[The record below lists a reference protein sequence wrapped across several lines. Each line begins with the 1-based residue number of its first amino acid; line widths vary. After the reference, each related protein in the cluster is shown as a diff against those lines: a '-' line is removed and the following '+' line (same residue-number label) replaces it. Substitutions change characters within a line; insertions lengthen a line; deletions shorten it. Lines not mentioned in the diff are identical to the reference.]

1 MWLRGPVAGV
11 EPAFQPVA
19 HSLMQSAEE
28 VHAALARVADDALW
42 ARTGS
47 SASAGFHVLH
57 AIGSLDRLF
66 TYARGEPLS
75 DTQREALAREAD
87 VAAHRVT
94 AAELAVAFAAAVE
107 RALAQVRATRAEEAL
122 QARHVGRA
130 GLPSTVLGLL
140 FHGAEHTLRHV
151 GQMTTALKARG

>member
-1 MWLRGPVAGV
+1 ML
-11 EPAFQPVA
+11 QPVA

-28 VHAALARVADDALW
+28 VHGALSGVADEALW

-66 TYARGEPLS
+66 TYARGESLS
-75 DTQREALAREAD
+75 DAQRAALALEAD
-87 VAAHRVT
+87 VAAHRV
-94 AAELAVAFAAAVE
+94 ASAELAAAFAAAID
-107 RALAQVRATRAEEAL
+107 RALTQVRATRAEHAM

-130 GLPSTVLGLL
+130 ALPSTVLGLL